1 MAIGFAVFLAH
12 MVLIPIDGCSINP
25 ARSFGPAVISYL
37 RDCPN
42 KTADG
47 LKDMW
52 VMVVGPFAGGAFAT
66 LLAIPMC
73 ANPWLIED
81 PDVDSS
87 TQKVKVNAEL
97 ENEQQQQPPAES
109 ADSAVQLPLEA
120 NRDVDVEVN
129 RRD

>member
-1 MAIGFAVFLAH
+1 MAAASTPRAPLAQLSS
-12 MVLIPIDGCSINP
+12 VTC
-25 ARSFGPAVISYL
+25 VIAPT
-37 RDCPN
+37 RQ
-42 KTADG
+42 TTV

-87 TQKVKVNAEL
+87 AQKVRVNAEL
-97 ENEQQQQPPAES
+97 ENEQQQPSTES